1 MLSFSSI
8 KPRSNSY
15 ASMMG
20 SRLGQYKSPIMSY
33 MSPRNSALQNAIT
46 RPKSDFMSVAPPKK
60 DYASFSDQDWLD
72 YQANKKKKNDSST
85 TQSLSSDVSPD
96 NQNYMNTSNITP
108 VNKASQSKKSKKSSQ
123 GSDKGLL
130 RNLIDQL
137 TQSSSPANEQRDLT
151 NEIAKNSRDY
161 DEIAQNARQISDN
174 YGKQIAEVGRL
185 GAGAVAGNL
194 STGTNVVGSG
204 NASIASQSASQRMGA
219 LASAQDTALKGIE
232 QQLAAKGQTIQGL
245 ETALSGLGGIQSRQ
259 LGGLGAAAQ
268 YANPRQSG
276 YVIIDPTT
284 GQPIGGTQSGLNAA
298 QLGGQYSAA
307 ETGGQTYAQNN
318 QVLTGVQNQLDSL
331 AQLINESNLNSLG
344 INVGNATIQALE
356 QNLSSSDYATLKNT
370 LASINAALSQAT
382 GSPVD
387 IEQLSSQQ
395 GTSLITTINNAL
407 QAARAQNQGYLN
419 TSGGENNDPFGIGL
433 I

>member
-8 KPRSNSY
+8 KPRSNPY
-15 ASMMG
+15 ASMMS
-20 SRLGQYKSPIMSY
+20 SRLGQYKSPTMSY
-33 MSPRNSALQNAIT
+33 MSPRGSALQNAIT
-46 RPKSDFMSVAPPKK
+46 RPKSDFMSVIPGAKKK

-72 YQANKKKKNDSST
+72 YQANKKKNNPVLTQATESQIQSPRSQQAGTNMSQENINNTNYST
-85 TQSLSSDVSPD
+85 PQATQEQSLFSSVLS
-96 NQNYMNTSNITP
+96 QLIGRG
-108 VNKASQSKKSKKSSQ
+108 NKGTKEYDKAQRAVRQRQKELEQIRENAAKTRSGIYQEAIPLEFEQ
-123 GSDKGLL
+123 G
-130 RNLIDQL
+130 RDQV
-137 TQSSSPANEQRDLT
+137 LT
-151 NEIAKNSRDY
+151 NQYLAQENAKAT
-161 DEIAQNARQISDN
+161 ELAQ
-174 YGKQIAEVGRL
+174 
-185 GAGAVAGNL
+185 
-194 STGTNVVGSG
+194 
-204 NASIASQSASQRMGA
+204 
-219 LASAQDTALKGIE
+219 AQAQVDTALS
-232 QQLAAKGQTIQGL
+232 QQGQQNQALATALGQT
-245 ETALSGLGGIQSRQ
+245 S
-259 LGGLGAAAQ
+259 
-268 YANPRQSG
+268 PRQSG
-276 YVIIDPTT
+276 YVLIDPTT
-284 GQPIGGTQSGLNAA
+284 GQPVGGTQSGLQAA
-298 QLGGQYSAA
+298 QRGGQYSAA

-331 AQLINESNLNSLG
+331 AQLINGSNLNSLG

-382 GSPVD
+382 GSPVN